1 MKSVSANKSAKS
13 DRLTITLGRDQRSQL
28 EAIAGHERT
37 SIATVIRWAL
47 DEYIATNRV
56 EVQADEAKGRRAKRR

>member
-1 MKSVSANKSAKS
+1 MKP
-13 DRLTITLGRDQRSQL
+13 DRLTITLGRDQRSQI

-47 DEYIATNRV
+47 DEYIAAHRLDIVTDR
-56 EVQADEAKGRRAKRR
+56 AKSRRAKRR